1 MKAEHGPAPIV
12 RADVVVIGGGSTGTS
27 VAFQLARRF
36 RDESGRRRVLLV
48 ERDTVGAGP
57 TSKSIG
63 IIRLHYS
70 FEPLVAMA
78 HRSLELFST
87 FEQLT
92 GSTADFARI
101 GFLLLVSEPQMATLR
116 DNVALQR
123 RLGIRA
129 EVLTADDVAAL
140 DPRLATDDVAGAAW
154 EPDSGFADGYATA
167 AGFASAARRDGA
179 DVWETTAVSGIDVRG
194 GAVRGVTTSRGYVET
209 SAVLVAAG
217 PWSPP
222 LLAPVGVDV
231 PIVAA
236 REQVVQLAP
245 PPDFGQLRF
254 VVEDLIQGLFSRPE
268 AGGTVLA
275 GVLEEEAEEIVS
287 ADAYRRRVDFDYV
300 ERVGSMWARRF
311 PQAAQADVRGGYASL
326 YDVTPDWQPMLGPVE
341 GIDGLFIAAGFSGHG
356 FKLSPALGEVLA
368 AQILG
373 EQPPIDV
380 SMFRLSRFAEGRL
393 LRGHHAQG
401 ILG

>member
-1 MKAEHGPAPIV
+1 MSD
-12 RADVVVIGGGSTGTS
+12 RVVIVGGGSTGTS

-36 RDESGRRRVLLV
+36 RADGGRRTVLLV

-70 FEPLVAMA
+70 FHPLVAMA
-78 HRSLELFST
+78 QRSLELFAR

-92 GSTADFARI
+92 GNTADFSRV
-101 GFLLLVSEPQMATLR
+101 GFLLVVSEPQMPTLR
-116 DNVALQR
+116 ENVALQH

-129 EVLTADDVAAL
+129 DVLNPDDLRRL
-140 DPRLATDDVAGAAW
+140 DPRLSTDDVAGAAW

-167 AGFASAARRDGA
+167 TGFAAAARRDGA
-179 DVWETTAVSGIDVRG
+179 EIWETTSVSGIELQG
-194 GAVRGVTTSRGYVET
+194 GRVKGVTTSRGFVDA

-217 PWSPP
+217 PWTPP
-222 LLAPVGVDV
+222 LLAPLGIEV

-245 PPDFGQLRF
+245 PPAFGQLRF
-254 VVEDLIQGLFSRPE
+254 VVEDLIQGLFARPE

-275 GVLEEEAEEIVS
+275 GVLEDEAEDVVS
-287 ADAYRRRVDFDYV
+287 ADAFRQRVDFDYV
-300 ERVGSMWARRF
+300 ERVGGMWARRF
-311 PQAAQADVRGGYASL
+311 PDAAGADVRGGYASL
-326 YDVTPDWQPMLGPVE
+326 YDVTPDWQPMLGAVDGVE
-341 GIDGLFIAAGFSGHG
+341 GLFIAAGFSGHG
-356 FKLSPALGEVLA
+356 FKLAPSLGEVLA
-368 AQILG
+368 AHILG
-373 EQPPIDV
+373 EQPPVDV
-380 SMFRLSRFAEGRL
+380 SIFRLARFAEGRL